1 MARWGQTRYRQNHL
15 PLRRINNVNYERSL
29 TDRMLGCGT
38 LILETAAG
46 QPLLLPDVPDV
57 ERVHVTITELLFRD
71 EDDSDE

>member
-1 MARWGQTRYRQNHL
+1 
-15 PLRRINNVNYERSL
+15 
-29 TDRMLGCGT
+29 MLGCGT